1 MFVEPPPNANNGC
14 RFCGRVFSS
23 RSGRDRHIRSSCTV
37 ANTDEGIAQLAER
50 TSKRQID
57 ALITQVG
64 ELTTQL
70 QRLAEQPAVSPV
82 AAPAPVAISAGNS
95 SVNMAGCANNTIHNG
110 DDKSTTNNT
119 TINIYPWDVG
129 ALPVSIS
136 RADLV
141 AAYHE
146 DHAVGAY
153 CTLDQESLA
162 DAASFPAA
170 AEAMVSLVKRAH
182 ADPAARNVYLNPKRA
197 DQALVFTRAGEWVV
211 LTLEEATR
219 ALLDGVATSICAIMI
234 DSSAGVAPMPSGL
247 TTTASYIP
255 LCYRSDVA
263 TFVDNAK
270 RPMAAHLSNTAP
282 TTAVAPDLS
291 RPPRQPPAVMKA
303 EPLPARPAA
312 SGAAP
317 DRERL
322 SADDALALLTSYPRR
337 PDEDAVSY
345 TWRLSARSGKSAY
358 RIAAKLWEAV
368 SDGADSATAREIVAA
383 KNADPMCFDD

>member
-1 MFVEPPPNANNGC
+1 MLLNQAQTNVTNNN
-14 RFCGRVFSS
+14 
-23 RSGRDRHIRSSCTV
+23 I
-37 ANTDEGIAQLAER
+37 N
-50 TSKRQID
+50 ID
-57 ALITQVG
+57 
-64 ELTTQL
+64 
-70 QRLAEQPAVSPV
+70 
-82 AAPAPVAISAGNS
+82 N
-95 SVNMAGCANNTIHNG
+95 
-110 DDKSTTNNT
+110 STTNNNT
-119 TINIYPWDVG
+119 TIHIHPWDVG

-146 DHAVGAY
+146 DRAVGAY

-282 TTAVAPDLS
+282 TTAVPTE
-291 RPPRQPPAVMKA
+291 K
-303 EPLPARPAA
+303 
-312 SGAAP
+312 
-317 DRERL
+317 
-322 SADDALALLTSYPRR
+322 
-337 PDEDAVSY
+337 
-345 TWRLSARSGKSAY
+345 
-358 RIAAKLWEAV
+358 
-368 SDGADSATAREIVAA
+368 
-383 KNADPMCFDD
+383 